1 MGLNGLLIEIVFQ
14 MLHMC
19 LVQMVVLADDR
30 NAFVPFFV
38 IVDMLFE
45 PVEHFFGFAHIDGVV
60 HRLIAAKQKVYAGIL
75 AIGAMRK
82 ARQRASGSL
91 VNAAISV

>member
-1 MGLNGLLIEIVFQ
+1 MRYPQAIRHIFRVPYSIISADSLIS
-14 MLHMC
+14 
-19 LVQMVVLADDR
+19 
-30 NAFVPFFV
+30 
-38 IVDMLFE
+38 
-45 PVEHFFGFAHIDGVV
+45 FGFVHIDGVV

-82 ARQRASGSL
+82 ARQRASGNL